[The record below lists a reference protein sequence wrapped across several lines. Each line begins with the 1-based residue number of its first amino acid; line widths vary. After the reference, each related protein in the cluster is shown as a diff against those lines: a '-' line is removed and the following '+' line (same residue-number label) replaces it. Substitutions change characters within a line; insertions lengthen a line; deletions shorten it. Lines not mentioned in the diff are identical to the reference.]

1 MSNIGTS
8 EVIGKNP
15 LVTAKG
21 YTKAVD
27 LWSLGCVTAALLTGA
42 TPFVPSEP
50 QSPTNRRPSYA
61 VIVEAAFTCDLTKLN
76 VSEAWRHVGPQAKS
90 FIRGLLVLDE
100 TSRLT
105 ADEALNHMWYRCL
118 EEDFEN
124 VYNFS
129 IRHWAP
135 RKPVVNIVEDIR
147 KSARKNTDVVS

>member
-1 MSNIGTS
+1 M
-8 EVIGKNP
+8 
-15 LVTAKG
+15 
-21 YTKAVD
+21 
-27 LWSLGCVTAALLTGA
+27 
-42 TPFVPSEP
+42 
-50 QSPTNRRPSYA
+50 
-61 VIVEAAFTCDLTKLN
+61 
-76 VSEAWRHVGPQAKS
+76 
-90 FIRGLLVLDE
+90 LDE